1 MASGLTD
8 LWRDTSLATRHALEK
23 LGAWSG
29 IATPTL
35 RLGVTGLARAGK
47 SVFITAL
54 VHALMRGEK
63 LPVFEV
69 AQSGRLR
76 RATLQP
82 HPNDAVPR
90 FAVED
95 HLRALVDERQWPES
109 TRRISQLRCAIE
121 YEAAQGGG
129 PRTLLLDIVDYP
141 GEWLLDLG
149 LIGTDYRSFAA
160 EALAAA
166 RSPLRRDVS
175 SDFLSAVDA
184 VKAGAPY
191 DHEQAEKLA
200 RIFREYLLACR
211 REPLSLST
219 LPPGR
224 FLMPGD
230 LEGSPALSFAP
241 IDMPAYAP
249 PSGSMGAMMERLFDS
264 YRDKVVGPF
273 FRDHFSMLDRQIV
286 LVDVVSALNAGPA
299 AVADLEAALA
309 RVLLAFRAGRN
320 SIVSSLFSPRIDR
333 VMFAATKADHLH
345 HTSHDRLE
353 AILGLLVERAM
364 RRAEATGADVSIA
377 ALASVRATREAGIL
391 ERGATLPTVVGV
403 PQGGQRVGERVFD
416 GVAEAAIYTGEL
428 PADPRLA
435 LDSGAAVQFP
445 KFRPPVI
452 HRATDGR
459 VPAIPHIRLD
469 RAMQFLLGDY
479 LA

>member
-1 MASGLTD
+1 MAAISD
-8 LWRDTSLATRHALEK
+8 LWSETSLATRHAFEK
-23 LGAWSG
+23 FGAWSG
-29 IATPTL
+29 LTTPTL

-47 SVFITAL
+47 TVFITAF

-69 AQSGRLR
+69 AASGRLR

-82 HPNDAVPR
+82 HPDDAVPR

-95 HLRALVDERQWPES
+95 HMRSLVDHRAWPES
-109 TRRISQLRCAIE
+109 TRRISQLRCAVE
-121 YEAAQGGG
+121 FEGGQGGG
-129 PRTLLLDIVDYP
+129 PRTLQVDIVDYP

-149 LIGTDYRSFAA
+149 LIGTDFRTFARD
-160 EALAAA
+160 ALDAA
-166 RSPLRRDVS
+166 RSPARQDVS
-175 SDFLSAVDA
+175 GPFLSALA
-184 VKAGAPY
+184 LIKADAPY
-191 DHEQAEKLA
+191 DHEKAETLA
-200 RIFREYLLACR
+200 RLFRDYLLACR

-241 IDMPAYAP
+241 IDMPVDAVAH
-249 PSGSMGAMMERLFDS
+249 GSMGAMMERLYDS

-273 FRDHFSMLDRQIV
+273 FRDHFSLLDRQIV

-299 AVADLEAALA
+299 AVADLESALA

-320 SIVSSLFSPRIDR
+320 SILSALFSPRIDR

-353 AILGLLVERAM
+353 AILGVLVERAM
-364 RRAEATGADVSIA
+364 RRVEGTGARVSVA

-391 ERGATLPTVVGV
+391 ERGSTLPTVVGV
-403 PQGGQRVGERVFD
+403 PEAGQQVGERIFD
-416 GVAEAAIYTGEL
+416 GVAEAAIYNGEL
-428 PADPRLA
+428 PADPRDA
-435 LDSGAAVQFP
+435 LDKGVAVRFP
-445 KFRPPVI
+445 KFRPPDI
-452 HRATDGR
+452 PRSADGR
-459 VPAIPHIRLD
+459 IPALPHIRLD

-479 LA
+479 FT